1 MDNHTAPELLEA
13 VGYDWRNQPD
23 MAKWRV
29 GDGSLKTLRELHEGH
44 YTYCLHHATYTG
56 PALGTPELD
65 GILLVAGQR
74 WLQNVTHS
82 GKRDIAKNLHYD
94 SFEEDSGGWISG
106 RLGLLFQSES
116 PGHALARAIR
126 EVQS

>member
-13 VGYDWRNQPD
+13 VGITVDTGGTCPSGHRLF
-23 MAKWRV
+23 MG
-29 GDGSLKTLRELHEGH
+29 GD
-44 YTYCLHHATYTG
+44 YTG

-65 GILLVAGQR
+65 AILLVAGQR

-126 EVQS
+126 EVNHA